1 MRILQL
7 CKKFPYP
14 VKDGESLAITYLGKA
29 LHQLGCEISLLAMNT
44 SKHHSNAS
52 SEPQALAYYKNID
65 VIEID
70 NQLKIKD
77 AFLNLFK
84 DESYHISRFI
94 SENFAQKLKS
104 ILEKKD
110 FDIVQLETLYLAP
123 YISTIRKYSNAKIIM
138 RSHNVEHEIWERITS
153 NTQSGLKK
161 WYLSH
166 LTQKLK
172 TYEINRLNDY
182 DLFAAITQRDLNRYV
197 QLGFKGNAVNIPI
210 GIDIKDYAQDFTA
223 FQKPISLSFI
233 GSLDWMPN
241 IEGLQWFLNQ
251 VWDKIHQQN
260 PKITFHIAGRNA
272 PNWLLNLKKKNII
285 VHGEVEDAHE
295 FINQHSIMVVP
306 LKSGSGMRVKIL
318 EAMALGRLVITT
330 TIGVEGIHAKHKNQ
344 ILIADTTSDFIEA
357 VAYCK
362 AHQHSLVEMGKKA
375 QDFIGKEFDNTQ
387 IAERLLENFRTLTL
401 QKTNSTA

>member
-44 SKHHSNAS
+44 SKHHSKACTQP
-52 SEPQALAYYKNID
+52 EALPYYKTID

-70 NQLKIKD
+70 NQLKVKD
-77 AFLNLFK
+77 ALFNLFSN
-84 DESYHISRFI
+84 ESYHISRFV
-94 SENFAQKLKS
+94 SDNFAERLKVL
-104 ILEKKD
+104 LEKES

-153 NTQSGLKK
+153 NTQSGPKK

-172 TYEINRLNDY
+172 TYEIDRLNDY
-182 DLFAAITQRDLNRYV
+182 DLFAAITQRDLDRYV

-210 GIDIKDYAQDFTA
+210 GIDIKDYKQDFSA
-223 FQKPISLSFI
+223 FKKPISLSFI

-241 IEGLQWFLNQ
+241 IEGLKWFLDH
-251 VWDKIHQQN
+251 VWDKIQQQH
-260 PKITFHIAGRNA
+260 PSIKFHIAGRNA
-272 PNWLLNLKKKNII
+272 PSWLLNLKKKN
-285 VHGEVEDAHE
+285 VVVLGEIDDAHQY
-295 FINQHSIMVVP
+295 INEHSVMVVP

-330 TIGVEGIHAKHKNQ
+330 TIGVEGIHANHQDQ
-344 ILIADTTSDFIEA
+344 ILIADTASEFLSAIQ
-357 VAYCK
+357 YCK
-362 AHQHSLVEMGKKA
+362 KHQTSLADMGKKA
-375 QDFIGKEFDNTQ
+375 HDFIGKEFDNTQ
-387 IAERLLENFRTLTL
+387 IAEKLLENFQKISL
-401 QKTNSTA
+401 QKTNSIS